1 MQNVYTSF
9 LNAWVSENIEISLSE
24 IDIDADMFESAYID
38 SIGIFTLFILIE
50 EEFQI
55 EMSLENLKNIDT
67 LTIKNLSKV
76 IEYEKTRT

>member
-1 MQNVYTSF
+1 MQNVYTNF
-9 LNAWVSENIEISLSE
+9 FKAWVSENCAISLNE
-24 IDIDADMFESAYID
+24 VDIDADMFESGYID

-55 EMSLENLKNIDT
+55 EMSLEELEGIDI

-76 IEYEKTRT
+76 IEYEKTKT